1 MNLTLRN
8 GRPGRIPF
16 LEFPSSS
23 QENCTWM
30 GKESPGLKLQ
40 CKDIAFVFLKDPWQE
55 NILLQGLRELKRQPH
70 NNIRH
75 REDLFSQTKHEWSDK
90 KDLTAG
96 AARAE
101 PGSVVCS
108 TLTPASRN
116 LRFEIHCATILSK
129 LQLDDCFKRIENPST
144 SKKISET
151 LLWLD
156 IRRRQ
161 NEQL

>member
-1 MNLTLRN
+1 MSVL
-8 GRPGRIPF
+8 I
-16 LEFPSSS
+16 
-23 QENCTWM
+23 
-30 GKESPGLKLQ
+30 
-40 CKDIAFVFLKDPWQE
+40 
-55 NILLQGLRELKRQPH
+55 
-70 NNIRH
+70 
-75 REDLFSQTKHEWSDK
+75 K

-116 LRFEIHCATILSK
+116 LRFEIYTMILSK
-129 LQLDDCFKRIENPST
+129 RQIDDCFKRIENPFT